1 MWARVMSA
9 SEVHPLSAMVS
20 SNSSRIIRSTFLTP
34 ASPSAA
40 SANTTG
46 LPICKRNSI
55 HQDDDDDDDMY
66 HAIDHRLSIEGLTK
80 TPAAP
85 RASAL
90 KTSVPRRTPPSRYTG
105 MRPAAAVTT
114 SSRAL
119 MVAGT

>member
-1 MWARVMSA
+1 MWLRVMSL
-9 SEVHPLSAMVS
+9 SLVHPPSAMVS
-20 SNSSRIIRSTFLTP
+20 SNSSRIMRSTFRTP

-46 LPICKRNSI
+46 RPICKQEFTGVDRW
-55 HQDDDDDDDMY
+55 
-66 HAIDHRLSIEGLTK
+66 LTK
-80 TPAAP
+80 TPEAP

-105 MRPAAAVTT
+105 MRPWAAVTT

>member
-1 MWARVMSA
+1 MWLRVMSA
-9 SEVHPLSAMVS
+9 SEVQPLSAMVS
-20 SNSSRIIRSTFLTP
+20 SNSSRIIRSTFRTP

-46 LPICKRNSI
+46 LPICTVAGDRRSMDQNKRVRER
-55 HQDDDDDDDMY
+55 
-66 HAIDHRLSIEGLTK
+66 IDRDGRARAKKLTK

-114 SSRAL
+114 CTHA
-119 MVAGT
+119 